1 MPTTIADI
9 MDVDAPTVT
18 TDAPVE
24 EVVEVFKKTALGG
37 VPVIND
43 GGRCVGFITE
53 DDLIIPDADG
63 DLHIPHYI
71 ELFGGLIFLE
81 STKHYEGRIKKAAAM
96 TANDLMTKKPATIES
111 TATPHEAAKIMSS
124 KRHSRLPVVDHGR
137 CVGLVTRADVL
148 AAVTAE

>member
-9 MDVDAPTVT
+9 MDADAPTVT

-24 EVVEVFKKTALGG
+24 EVVKVFKESAIGG
-37 VPVIND
+37 VPVVND
-43 GGRCVGFITE
+43 GGRCIGFITE

-81 STKHYEGRIKKAAAM
+81 STKHYEERIKKAAAM
-96 TANDLMTKKPATIES
+96 TAKDLMTADPATIES
-111 TATPHEAAKIMSS
+111 TATPHDAAKIMSS
-124 KRHSRLPVVDHGR
+124 KHHSRLPVVDHGR

-148 AAVTAE
+148 SAITNE